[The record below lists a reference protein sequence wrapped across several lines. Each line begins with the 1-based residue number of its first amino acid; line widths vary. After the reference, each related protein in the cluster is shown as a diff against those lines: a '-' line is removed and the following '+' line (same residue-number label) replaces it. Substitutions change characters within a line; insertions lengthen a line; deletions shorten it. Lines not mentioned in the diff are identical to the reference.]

1 MDTVQSGFSRFKL
14 IYGREGRACDY
25 SRISLGGGFMTPDLS
40 EKQAINRI
48 AGNLGPYINPSGLY
62 SIWNCALGLS
72 T

>member
-1 MDTVQSGFSRFKL
+1 M
-14 IYGREGRACDY
+14 EGRVGRATIAA
-25 SRISLGGGFMTPDLS
+25 ISLGGGFMTPDLS

-48 AGNLGPYINPSGLY
+48 AGHLGPYITPSGLY